1 MKLAVVMTANF
12 FLRFFL
18 CRIRE
23 IHYLCTQ
30 YMNWKFILR
39 WVITFTVCLVIYDIT
54 GSFWMSLG
62 ILILLA
68 VVESLVIDWW
78 NKRKG
83 RSS

>member
-1 MKLAVVMTANF
+1 
-12 FLRFFL
+12 
-18 CRIRE
+18 
-23 IHYLCTQ
+23 
-30 YMNWKFILR
+30 MNWKFILR
-39 WVITFTVCLVIYDIT
+39 WVITFTVCLVIYDIM

>member
-1 MKLAVVMTANF
+1 MTANF
-12 FLRFFL
+12 FVPFFFVVSQKNT
-18 CRIRE
+18 IFA
-23 IHYLCTQ
+23 HN
-30 YMNWKFILR
+30 MNWKFILR
-39 WVITFTVCLVIYDIT
+39 WVTTFTVCLIIYNLT
-54 GSFWMSLG
+54 ASFWMSLG

>member
-12 FLRFFL
+12 FVPFFFVVSQKNT
-18 CRIRE
+18 IFA
-23 IHYLCTQ
+23 HN
-30 YMNWKFILR
+30 MNWKFILR
-39 WVITFTVCLVIYDIT
+39 WVITFTVCLIIYNLT
-54 GSFWMSLG
+54 ASFWMSLG